1 MSGIPFSQP
10 FIANNEERYLLECL
24 NRSSTPTATDFGA
37 YCKKQLVDLLNTN
50 FVHLTNSGT
59 AALEIAS
66 ILCEIKSG
74 DEVIMPSFTFTS
86 TANAVVLRGGVPV
99 FVDVTSGTLNID
111 QDKIKK
117 AITPK
122 TKAIV
127 AVHYAGNACNMNA
140 LVALAVS
147 NNLWLIE
154 DAAQALGSTYNG
166 VPLGTIGD
174 FGAISFH
181 KTKNVHCG
189 EGGAFIAK
197 NSADHKKAGQVIEK
211 GTNRTDF
218 LEGNVSKYNWITV
231 GSSFVLSDMQNSVL
245 AAQLE
250 DWSLITAKRI
260 DIWNRYH
267 AELADL
273 EDSGLILRPQKE
285 PLSKINGH
293 IYFIRLKSKS
303 ARDLVRQRLMDM
315 GINTYTHFEPLH
327 LSPAGRRYGR
337 TSGDLLVTEEA
348 SQCLLRLPIWPHMP
362 LKKVDLVVDGIKKSV
377 PR

>member
-1 MSGIPFSQP
+1 MKAERRGRESLFST

-37 YCKKQLVDLLNTN
+37 YCKKLLVDLLNTN

-154 DAAQALGSTYNG
+154 DAAQG
-166 VPLGTIGD
+166 IG
-174 FGAISFH
+174 F
-181 KTKNVHCG
+181 
-189 EGGAFIAK
+189 
-197 NSADHKKAGQVIEK
+197 
-211 GTNRTDF
+211 
-218 LEGNVSKYNWITV
+218 
-231 GSSFVLSDMQNSVL
+231 
-245 AAQLE
+245 
-250 DWSLITAKRI
+250 
-260 DIWNRYH
+260 
-267 AELADL
+267 DL
-273 EDSGLILRPQKE
+273 
-285 PLSKINGH
+285 
-293 IYFIRLKSKS
+293 
-303 ARDLVRQRLMDM
+303 
-315 GINTYTHFEPLH
+315 
-327 LSPAGRRYGR
+327 
-337 TSGDLLVTEEA
+337 
-348 SQCLLRLPIWPHMP
+348 
-362 LKKVDLVVDGIKKSV
+362 
-377 PR
+377 